1 MKAMALIIRTLCE
14 LLSPKSC
21 ASTTFEHEKRRFPA
35 MAWTQEEM
43 QRLRDRGLISDSI
56 WYQINGKSF
65 EENYQEILRKRN
77 KKYAEIMRQRYAMNL
92 GADTHVHISSEIK
105 LK

>member
-1 MKAMALIIRTLCE
+1 
-14 LLSPKSC
+14 
-21 ASTTFEHEKRRFPA
+21 